1 MREWPVLESVILRA
15 GRGGRMMCAD
25 RVSGR
30 RPGAA
35 PGTAPVFVCA
45 RARANECEEEQASE
59 EEGELARERERER
72 SYLVLLRS

>member
-35 PGTAPVFVCA
+35 PGTAPVFVCV
-45 RARANECEEEQASE
+45 R
-59 EEGELARERERER
+59 ARERTNARKSKR
-72 SYLVLLRS
+72 VRRKAS